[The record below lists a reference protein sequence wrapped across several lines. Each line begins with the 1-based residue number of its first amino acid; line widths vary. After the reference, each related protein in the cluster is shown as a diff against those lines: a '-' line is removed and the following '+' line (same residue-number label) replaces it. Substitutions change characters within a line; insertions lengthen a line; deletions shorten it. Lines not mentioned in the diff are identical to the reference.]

1 MGMVIDEPRG
11 DDAPVGVDDA
21 FGRGAFIFADPDDFP
36 LMHRHIRLEC
46 RLARAIHDASIVD
59 EQVICHDAFS
69 SLPRSG

>member
-1 MGMVIDEPRG
+1 MGVMVDKPGR
-11 DDAPVGVDDA
+11 DDAPVRIDDA
-21 FGRGAFIFADPDDFP
+21 LGGGAFIFPDPDDFP

>member
-1 MGMVIDEPRG
+1 MVDEPRG
-11 DDAPVGVDDA
+11 DDAPVGINDTL
-21 FGRGAFIFADPDDFP
+21 GGSAFIFPDPDNFP

-46 RLARAIHDASIVD
+46 RLARAVHDASIPD